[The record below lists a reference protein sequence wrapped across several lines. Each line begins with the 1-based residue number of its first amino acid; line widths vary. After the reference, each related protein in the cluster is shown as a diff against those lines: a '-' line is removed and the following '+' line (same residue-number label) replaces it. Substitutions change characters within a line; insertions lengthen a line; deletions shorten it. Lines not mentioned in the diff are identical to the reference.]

1 MTQEA
6 SNFKEKNFRMYSAR
20 LSFPSDYDMI
30 LKKDHIVIG

>member
-6 SNFKEKNFRMYSAR
+6 SNFNEKFFQTYSAR